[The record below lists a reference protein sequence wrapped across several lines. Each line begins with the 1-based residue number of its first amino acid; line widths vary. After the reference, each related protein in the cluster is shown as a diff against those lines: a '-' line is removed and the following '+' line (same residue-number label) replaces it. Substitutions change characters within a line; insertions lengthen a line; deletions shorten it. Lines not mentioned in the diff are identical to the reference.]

1 MSLKIYAVGD
11 MMLGEQPLCNNF
23 GVSSVIKRRGPD
35 YLFDN
40 VRSLFNDGDIVFGNL
55 ECSIMSEDSV
65 NGQEPK
71 FFCAEPNVIEGLK
84 NANFNV
90 LSVAN
95 NHIMENTDVLF
106 WNTVQLLRN
115 NSIHPVGIANEI
127 EIIDVKGYKIAFLA
141 YSFIEDNIPNSGYN
155 KIYSEEPILQD
166 IRKIR
171 SDVDLIIISLHWGY
185 EYVPYPSP
193 DQIRIGRK
201 LVDAGADIILG
212 GHPHVTQSYEIYKN
226 RPIFYSLGNFI
237 FDHTYI
243 TTTRES
249 FIAEITIGDLRDSIS
264 VNVIPVIAKGE
275 CYQPQL
281 LISPQAEASIKRVDT
296 IRSTFEERSLSNY
309 EETIGDYDLLYRK
322 YKKPAKRNM
331 RVQFLKNFY
340 RYSFSTM
347 FNMLGQCLGKRKGI
361 LQTPPDNLTP
371 SNRI

>member
-1 MSLKIYAVGD
+1 MALKIYAVGD
-11 MMLGEQPLCNNF
+11 IMLGEQPLCDNF
-23 GVSSVIKRRGPD
+23 GVSTVIKRRGPD

-55 ECSIMSEDSV
+55 ECSIMNKDSA
-65 NGQEPK
+65 NEEGPN
-71 FFCAEPNVIEGLK
+71 FFCAEPDVVEGLI

-95 NHIMENTDVLF
+95 NHIMENKDVSF
-106 WNTVQLLRN
+106 QNTVQLLKD

-166 IRKIR
+166 MQRIR

-243 TTTRES
+243 PTTRES
-249 FIAEITIGDLRDSIS
+249 FIAEITLDDGSLDL
-264 VNVIPVIAKGE
+264 VNANIIPVITDESDYRPK
-275 CYQPQL
+275 L
-281 LISPQAEASIKRVDT
+281 VKSPQAEASIKHVDT
-296 IRSTFEERSLSNY
+296 IRSTFENRSLSDYN
-309 EETIGDYDLLYRK
+309 ESIGDYDFLYSK
-322 YKKPAKRNM
+322 YKRSAKRNM
-331 RVQFLKNFY
+331 RVQFVKNFY
-340 RYSFSTM
+340 RYSPSTT
-347 FNMLGQCLGKRKGI
+347 FGIIKQYLGKQKG
-361 LQTPPDNLTP
+361 D
-371 SNRI
+371 RA

>member
-11 MMLGEQPLCNNF
+11 IMLGEQPLCNNF
-23 GVSSVIKRRGPD
+23 GVSSVIKRRGTD

-55 ECSIMSEDSV
+55 ECSIMSEDSA

-106 WNTVQLLRN
+106 WNTVQLLRG

-141 YSFIEDNIPNSGYN
+141 YSFIEDDIPNSGYN
-155 KIYSEEPILQD
+155 KIYSEEPILRDMQ
-166 IRKIR
+166 RIR

-243 TTTRES
+243 PTTQES
-249 FIAEITIGDLRDSIS
+249 FIAEITLDDSSLDL
-264 VNVIPVIAKGE
+264 VNVNIIPVVADE
-275 CYQPQL
+275 SDYQPKL
-281 LISPQAEASIKRVDT
+281 VCSPQAETIIKRVDT
-296 IRSTFEERSLSNY
+296 IRITFEDRSLLGYTGS
-309 EETIGDYDLLYRK
+309 IGDYALLYNE
-322 YKKPAKRNM
+322 YKKPVKRNM
-331 RVQFLKNFY
+331 KSQFVKNFY
-340 RYSFSTM
+340 RYSFSTT
-347 FNMLGQCLGKRKGI
+347 FDIAKRYLGK
-361 LQTPPDNLTP
+361 LL
-371 SNRI
+371 

>member
-11 MMLGEQPLCNNF
+11 IMLGEQPLCNNF
-23 GVSSVIKRRGPD
+23 GVSSVIKRKGPD

-40 VRSLFNDGDIVFGNL
+40 VRSLFNGGDIVFGNL
-55 ECSIMSEDSV
+55 ECSIMSEDSG
-65 NGQEPK
+65 NEKGPK
-71 FFCAEPNVIEGLK
+71 LFCAELGVVESLK

-106 WNTVQLLRN
+106 RNTVQLLRDSN
-115 NSIHPVGIANEI
+115 IHPVGIANEI
-127 EIIDVKGYKIAFLA
+127 EIINVKGYKIAFLA
-141 YSFIEDNIPNSGYN
+141 YSFIEDNIPNSRYN

-166 IRKIR
+166 IQKIR

-212 GHPHVTQSYEIYKN
+212 GHPHVTQGYEVYKN

-243 TTTRES
+243 PTTRES
-249 FIAEITIGDLRDSIS
+249 FIAEIIIDGSLDL
-264 VNVIPVIAKGE
+264 VNVNIIPVMASE
-275 CYQPQL
+275 NDYQPK
-281 LISPQAEASIKRVDT
+281 LIRSPQAEVFINHVDA
-296 IRSTFEERSLSNY
+296 IRSTFENRSLSDYN
-309 EETIGDYDLLYRK
+309 ESIGGYDLLYSEYNRS
-322 YKKPAKRNM
+322 AKRNM

-340 RYSFSTM
+340 RYSFPITFGM
-347 FNMLGQCLGKRKGI
+347 IKQYLGKKRQCNSGS
-361 LQTPPDNLTP
+361 LPGL
-371 SNRI
+371 